1 MPDDG
6 NNDGRHGSLL
16 FKKPGKETKKGLNEN
31 AYKAQFNGV
40 YAPLGYKIVDKHYVI
55 DEQDAEAIRLI
66 FNLYIARHGYKD
78 ICIILAKNSFTTRN
92 GQAFVKNS
100 LYDCR

>member
-1 MPDDG
+1 M
-6 NNDGRHGSLL
+6 
-16 FKKPGKETKKGLNEN
+16 NEN

-66 FNLYIARHGYKD
+66 FNLYIARHSYKD

-92 GQAFVKNS
+92 SQAFVKNS